1 MEITHIFEVIKDRLY
16 VASYDG
22 IRSILTELQDHWT
35 DPIYLEVFFEEN
47 KTDLFSGFY
56 GEITI
61 EEAIEK
67 TIEEADELFSD
78 LLTLTGDE
86 INELFEPLDNTEYK
100 LIDFQKRKAKGTGYK
115 SWLRIYAVSFYESF
129 VITGGAIK
137 LTKKMQDRKHT
148 QDELDKLEMMRNLLK
163 LNEGEH
169 LFVYL

>member
-1 MEITHIFEVIKDRLY
+1 MNVSRIFEVIKDQLF

-22 IRSILTELQDHWT
+22 SRSVLTILQDHWT
-35 DPIYLEVFFEEN
+35 DPIYLEEFFEEN

-56 GEITI
+56 GAITI

-67 TIEEADELFSD
+67 TIEEADELFND
-78 LLTLTGDE
+78 LLTLTRDE
-86 INELFEPLDNTEYK
+86 LNILFEPLDDTEYK
-100 LIDFQKRKAKGTGYK
+100 LINFQKRKAKGTRYK
-115 SWLRIYAVSFYESF
+115 SWLRIYAVGFYESF

-148 QDELDKLEMMRNLLK
+148 QDELDKLERMRNLLK